1 MPVMIPG
8 EEPQPQPSGEGETRS
23 STPPVEETGA
33 QMIRRPRRRVLIA
46 FLVYLLAL
54 IAVGVIAFTQ
64 GRSANASQQTE
75 QLSRALFEQF
85 ELGVADLDA
94 GRYEIARQRFEQII
108 RYDPT
113 YPGAEDM
120 LVEALVHLN
129 VPTLTPTSAPTST
142 PDPSPPEDLYAQA
155 EAAIKAG
162 DWTLAIDKLLA
173 LRAKDPTYRPVDA
186 DGLMYIA
193 LRNRGMQLISN
204 GEMEEGLYN
213 MSLAERFGPLDRDAM
228 FRQSLAKQYLLAN
241 SYIGLN
247 WGRAAELFGPLCDQG
262 ATVDSCPKF
271 ADAAREY
278 GDQLWNADDPCGA
291 DEQYAA
297 SLNAY
302 RYPDLEPTAEHAA
315 EACARASQPPPPPAA
330 TETPTPTPT
339 GTPDPG
345 AGGGNGG
352 DGG

>member
-1 MPVMIPG
+1 MFPDDETMRNRNSEQESAG
-8 EEPQPQPSGEGETRS
+8 EPSPEASAG
-23 STPPVEETGA
+23 GA
-33 QMIRRPRRRVLIA
+33 VAPRRPRRRVLIA

-54 IAVGVIAFTQ
+54 IVVGVIAFTQ
-64 GRSANASQQTE
+64 GRSVNRNLQSE
-75 QLSRALFEQF
+75 QLSRALIEQF
-85 ELGVADLDA
+85 ELGVADLNA

-108 RYDPT
+108 RYNPA

-142 PDPSPPEDLYAQA
+142 PDPSPPEDLFAQA
-155 EAAIKAG
+155 EGAIKAG

-173 LRAKDPTYRPVDA
+173 LRAKDDTYRAVDA

-213 MSLAERFGPLDRDAM
+213 LSLAERFGPLDRDAM

-262 ATVDSCPKF
+262 ATVDSCPKY

-278 GDQLWNADDPCGA
+278 GDQLWNAGDPCGA
-291 DEQYAA
+291 DQQYGS
-297 SLNAY
+297 SLEAY

-315 EACARASQPPPPPAA
+315 EACARASQPPPPPPA

-339 GTPDPG
+339 ATPD
-345 AGGGNGG
+345 GGGGG